1 MRTEHTHFLHE
12 LREGWREFTSR
23 TWLWSTVVIFGLG
36 NFFFMF
42 WSVLGPIVAKEHLGG
57 AGAWAKILVASGIGA
72 VVGGVVALRYR
83 PRLPLVAC
91 VLWPMLFCV
100 QLVTLALHAP
110 TWVIAAASFF
120 GGLGIAIH
128 LTLWFTIF
136 QREVPEHAQSRVSSY
151 DALGSF
157 VLTPLGFVG
166 AGLLA
171 AGIGVSDTAWI
182 AAGAILALNSCMLL
196 IPSVWR
202 IGRTE
207 RPLPSRHEPQARR
220 RRSMSGG
227 AGAGQAVRVR
237 MAPSPT
243 GFLHIGGVRT
253 FLFNWLFA
261 RGRGGECLLRIENTD
276 TSREVAEATEQIQRS
291 LAWLGI
297 DWDGPVTFQ
306 LDAMDRC
313 RELAQRLL
321 AESRAYEDEGAI
333 RFRMPDEGVTA
344 WDDAVLGRIEVPN
357 EKLEDVVLVRSD
369 GRPTY
374 NFANP
379 VEDMDDGIT
388 HVIRGRDHV
397 SNTPKQLQILSALGH
412 EPPVYAHVPDVLGD
426 DGKKLSKRHGATS
439 VDEFRAAGY
448 IPAGADEL
456 PRAARLGARRG
467 DDDHG
472 PRRARRP
479 VHARARR
486 RQSRD
491 TRLPEARL
499 AERHLPACA
508 AAGGVR
514 ARARHLPARAGL

>member
-1 MRTEHTHFLHE
+1 MGLAQAATAAVVLTDQATIGLLVGLQIVYGAADSFVIPAETGLVPQTVSDEQLQEANALRGMMRNLIFVVGPAVGGVIVVAGSPGIALAIDAASFVGAALLLSHIRVAPRALRTEHTHFLHE
-12 LREGWREFTSR
+12 LREGWREFISR

-72 VVGGVVALRYR
+72 VVGGAVALRYR

-202 IGRTE
+202 IGRV
-207 RPLPSRHEPQARR
+207 
-220 RRSMSGG
+220 G
-227 AGAGQAVRVR
+227 A
-237 MAPSPT
+237 PT
-243 GFLHIGGVRT
+243 T
-253 FLFNWLFA
+253 
-261 RGRGGECLLRIENTD
+261 
-276 TSREVAEATEQIQRS
+276 
-291 LAWLGI
+291 
-297 DWDGPVTFQ
+297 
-306 LDAMDRC
+306 
-313 RELAQRLL
+313 
-321 AESRAYEDEGAI
+321 
-333 RFRMPDEGVTA
+333 
-344 WDDAVLGRIEVPN
+344 
-357 EKLEDVVLVRSD
+357 
-369 GRPTY
+369 
-374 NFANP
+374 
-379 VEDMDDGIT
+379 
-388 HVIRGRDHV
+388 
-397 SNTPKQLQILSALGH
+397 
-412 EPPVYAHVPDVLGD
+412 
-426 DGKKLSKRHGATS
+426 
-439 VDEFRAAGY
+439 
-448 IPAGADEL
+448 IPA
-456 PRAARLGARRG
+456 
-467 DDDHG
+467 
-472 PRRARRP
+472 
-479 VHARARR
+479 
-486 RQSRD
+486 
-491 TRLPEARL
+491 
-499 AERHLPACA
+499 
-508 AAGGVR
+508 
-514 ARARHLPARAGL
+514 